1 MVDPGQEG
9 PIRRTRTT
17 RRVVLTRPHRVRRS
31 PADDLAVWGARR
43 RSFALAAVGWLVL
56 GLGAAVSGAGAALV
70 VISLV
75 AALLSAA
82 VVVKAQVLLKR
93 AGRRAPG

>member
-1 MVDPGQEG
+1 MVDPGQGG

-17 RRVVLTRPHRVRRS
+17 RRVVLTKPHRVRRT
-31 PADDLAVWGARR
+31 PADDLAVWGGRR

-56 GLGAAVSGAGAALV
+56 GLGAAVSGAGGNLVAL
-70 VISLV
+70 SLV

-82 VVVKAQVLLKR
+82 VVVKAQVLVRR
-93 AGRRAPG
+93 AGRSVPG